1 MNIEKLLERKAKLE
15 NALKEQER
23 KVKAAAK
30 KARTERG
37 ENVLKL
43 MESAGVLDATDAEL
57 ASAFA
62 GISAKRLASTEATKA
77 ASPEPE
83 VAA

>member
-30 KARTERG
+30 KARSERG
-37 ENVLKL
+37 EAVLRL
-43 MESAGVLDATDAEL
+43 MESAGVADATDAEL
-57 ASAFA
+57 AAAFSDIA
-62 GISAKRLASTEATKA
+62 AKRGRVT
-77 ASPEPE
+77 EPE
-83 VAA
+83 ASHPPVTETA